1 MNSNLIKYPST
12 PHLPFSQG
20 LQRDDTRIVTLDYLN
35 GREVVVTEKMDGE
48 NCSMYYDHIH
58 ARSLDSRHHPS
69 RDWVKNF
76 WSTIKH
82 DIPHGYRICGENLYA
97 QHSVAYDSLPSY
109 FMGFSVWNGTRCL
122 SWNDTQEFFELLGI
136 QSVPVLYRGV
146 FDLELLERMAEGFDV
161 ENKEGFVVRVAE
173 GFDYSEFSTNV
184 AKWVRSGHVQTD
196 QHWMHQ
202 QVRPNGLQG

>member
-1 MNSNLIKYPST
+1 MNSNPIKYPST

-20 LQRDDTRIVTLDYLN
+20 LQRDDTRITTLDYLN

-82 DIPHGYRICGENLYA
+82 DIPQGYRICGENLYA
-97 QHSVAYDSLPSY
+97 QHSVSYVSLSSY
-109 FMGFSVWNGTRCL
+109 FMGFSVWNGTQCL

-146 FDLELLERMAEGFDV
+146 FDMDLLERMAEGFDV

-173 GFDYSEFSTNV
+173 GFDYSEFDTHV
-184 AKWVRSGHVQTD
+184 AKWVRSGHVQTSK
-196 QHWMHQ
+196 HWMHQ

>member
-1 MNSNLIKYPST
+1 MNSNLYKYPST
-12 PHLPFSQG
+12 PHLPFSPG
-20 LQRDDTRIVTLDYLN
+20 LQRDDTRITTLNNLVD
-35 GREVVVTEKMDGE
+35 REIIVTEKLDGE
-48 NCSMYYDHIH
+48 NFSMYHDHIH

-82 DIPHGYRICGENLYA
+82 DIPEGYRICGENLYA

-109 FMGFSVWNGTRCL
+109 FMGFSVWNGTYCL

-161 ENKEGFVVRVAE
+161 ENKEGFVVRVTE
-173 GFDYSEFSTNV
+173 GFDYSEFDTHV
-184 AKWVRSGHVQTD
+184 VKWVRRGHVQTD
-196 QHWMHQ
+196 KHWMYQ

>member
-1 MNSNLIKYPST
+1 MNSNPIKYPST

-20 LQRDDTRIVTLDYLN
+20 LQRDDTRITTLDYLN

-82 DIPHGYRICGENLYA
+82 DIPQGYRICGENLYA
-97 QHSVAYDSLPSY
+97 QHSVSYDSLSSY
-109 FMGFSVWNGTRCL
+109 FMGFSVWNGTQCL

-146 FDLELLERMAEGFDV
+146 FDMDLLERMAEGFDV

-173 GFDYSEFSTNV
+173 GFDYSEFDTHV
-184 AKWVRSGHVQTD
+184 AKWVRSDHVQTSK
-196 QHWMHQ
+196 HWMHQ
-202 QVRPNGLQG
+202 QVHPIGLQG